1 MGKSKFLAENTV
13 MRYLFTGLL
22 LFSCLFAQGATQDSV
37 EQVLT
42 NYFQELG
49 KTPQE
54 KLYLHLDKSY
64 YGAGETIWFKG
75 YLLNAITHRDNSP
88 SNYIYVE
95 LVDKGDSVLYRYK
108 YKRDTVV
115 GFRGAFPVAGYIT
128 RRRLLSSGLFFVD
141 EKLGSRFF
149 LLQES

>member
-1 MGKSKFLAENTV
+1 MDKKIKFVFSEKYFFVMGKSKFLAENTV

-22 LFSCLFAQGATQDSV
+22 LFFPVCSHKGLRKDSV

-64 YGAGETIWFKG
+64 YGAGETDLVQGVFVKAH
-75 YLLNAITHRDNSP
+75 YP
-88 SNYIYVE
+88 SRQQPE
-95 LVDKGDSVLYRYK
+95 
-108 YKRDTVV
+108 
-115 GFRGAFPVAGYIT
+115 
-128 RRRLLSSGLFFVD
+128 
-141 EKLGSRFF
+141 
-149 LLQES
+149 

>member
-22 LFSCLFAQGATQDSV
+22 LFSGLFAQGATQDSV

-75 YLLNAITHRDNSP
+75 YLLNATTARVITYMWNWS
-88 SNYIYVE
+88 I
-95 LVDKGDSVLYRYK
+95 KAILYCIDTSTNVTQSWVFEALSRYLLHCPQEIIIF
-108 YKRDTVV
+108 
-115 GFRGAFPVAGYIT
+115 GAILRG
-128 RRRLLSSGLFFVD
+128 
-141 EKLGSRFF
+141 
-149 LLQES
+149 